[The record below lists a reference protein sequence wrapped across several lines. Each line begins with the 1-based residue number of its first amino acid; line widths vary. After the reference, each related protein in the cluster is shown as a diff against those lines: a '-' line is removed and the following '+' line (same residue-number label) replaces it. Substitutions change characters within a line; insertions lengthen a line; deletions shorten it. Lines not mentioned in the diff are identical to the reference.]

1 MYVRELQREKWRTQS
16 QALMLALREQKR
28 RTTQE
33 KASLKMNTHIN
44 SQGIFYAVLIFE
56 LLYVCTK
63 SKRATWTGHIT
74 QSEQVYSALES
85 EVVMFRLF
93 VLCTFRFRKKYS
105 KMSKKWTVQLKPVQK
120 NYSYIPDLM
129 ERIFLKGH
137 WDISRSM
144 YACQQITSYEF
155 PVQSQKFQPHHLR
168 NLLQREWK
176 GCKSQYDALFFCF
189 VLM

>member
-1 MYVRELQREKWRTQS
+1 MYVRELQRWRTQS
-16 QALMLALREQKR
+16 QALMLALREQRR

-33 KASLKMNTHIN
+33 KASLKINTHIN

-63 SKRATWTGHIT
+63 SKRATRAGQII

-85 EVVMFRLF
+85 GVVMFRLF

-105 KMSKKWTVQLKPVQK
+105 KRSKKWTVQLKPVQT

-144 YACQQITSYEF
+144 YACQQMTSDDDL
-155 PVQSQKFQPHHLR
+155 QSQQFQPRHLR

-189 VLM
+189 VLT